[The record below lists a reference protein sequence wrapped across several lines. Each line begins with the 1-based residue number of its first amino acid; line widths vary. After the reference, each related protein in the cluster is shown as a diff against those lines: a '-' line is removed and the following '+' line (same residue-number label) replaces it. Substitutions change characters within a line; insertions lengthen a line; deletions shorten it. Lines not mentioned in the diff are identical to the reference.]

1 MPSLPLGLRGRV
13 FLSHALL
20 YCLGL
25 ALFTNA
31 IADAA
36 RRHYLEAG
44 EDALVDNLVLFAALL
59 GHEAEQSGRIPAEKW
74 AVALR
79 SPENPKAQIYEV
91 LKSRGEAGLMLTDG
105 QGRVLLDSSGTL
117 KPGADASPWRNIA
130 LALKGEYGARSTR
143 SDPEEPITSVMHVS
157 LPIRAEG
164 KIVGTVTLI
173 KPVRSLQAFLDEA
186 RGRILQLALL
196 SLGLVLL
203 SAFLT
208 ARLIARPVERLTR
221 HAAALRDGQRPP
233 LPELG
238 RGEIARLGDTLDE
251 LRRSLDGK
259 EYVESY
265 VLTLTHELKS
275 PIAAIQGA
283 AELASP
289 DPSDPDSAKLL
300 DNIRRESSRLAECV
314 ESLLLLARLEN
325 RSWAGEESSFDL
337 SALCQE
343 SLGQWRQRLPERRFL
358 LEAPPSLELRGLPF
372 LFRIAL
378 DNLIS
383 NAVDFSP
390 SDSPIRLVLTGDET
404 HWSLALEDQGCGLP
418 EFARDQVFSR
428 FFSTPRPGTGRRSSG
443 LGLAI
448 VREIARLHHAEAS
461 LRPREGGGCVATLSR
476 RVRPEIDPC

>member
-13 FLSHALL
+13 FLSHALV

-59 GHEAEQSGRIPAEKW
+59 GHEAEENGQIPVEKW
-74 AVALR
+74 AAAL
-79 SPENPKAQIYEV
+79 SAKVQPQAQIYEV
-91 LKSRGEAGLMLTDG
+91 LKSRGETEVMLTDS
-105 QGRVLLDSSGTL
+105 QGKVLLDTSGVMD
-117 KPGADASPWRNIA
+117 PDSDAASWRNIA
-130 LALKGEYGARSTR
+130 MALKGGYGARSTR
-143 SDPEEPITSVMHVS
+143 SDPQQPITSVMHVS
-157 LPIRAEG
+157 LPIRAHG
-164 KIVGTVTLI
+164 KIVGSVTLI

-186 RGRILQLALL
+186 RGRILQMALL

-233 LPELG
+233 LPDLG
-238 RGEIARLGDTLDE
+238 RGEIARLGSTLDDM
-251 LRRSLDGK
+251 RRSLDGK

-265 VLTLTHELKS
+265 VQTLTHELKS

-289 DPSDPDSAKLL
+289 DPADPDSLKLL
-300 DNIRRESSRLAECV
+300 DNIRRESARLADCV
-314 ESLLLLARLEN
+314 ERLLLLARLEN
-325 RSWAGEESSFDL
+325 RSWAGDEEEVDL
-337 SALCQE
+337 AALCHE
-343 SLGQWRQRLPERRFL
+343 RLVDWRQRLPERLFQI
-358 LEAPPSLELRGLPF
+358 EAPPRLILRGVPL
-372 LFRIAL
+372 LLRIAL

-390 SDSPIRLVLTGDET
+390 ADKPIRIVLDGDAAR
-404 HWSLALEDQGCGLP
+404 WNLRVEDQGSGLP
-418 EFARDQVFSR
+418 DFARDKVFLR
-428 FFSTPRPGTGRRSSG
+428 FFSTPRPVTGRRSSG

-448 VREIARLHHAEAS
+448 VREIAQLHHAEAS
-461 LRPREGGGCVATLSR
+461 LSSGPQGGCVAKIHFPAKS
-476 RVRPEIDPC
+476 

>member
-1 MPSLPLGLRGRV
+1 MIRIPSLPLGLRGRV
-13 FLSHALL
+13 FLSHALV

-44 EDALVDNLVLFAALL
+44 EDALVDSLVLFAAIL
-59 GHEAEQSGRIPAEKW
+59 GHEAEKNGQIPVEKW
-74 AVALR
+74 NAAL
-79 SPENPKAQIYEV
+79 SAKVQPQAQIYEV
-91 LKSRGEAGLMLTDG
+91 LKARGETDVMLTDS
-105 QGRVLLDSSGTL
+105 QGKVLLDTSGVMD
-117 KPGADASPWRNIA
+117 PGSDAASWRNIA
-130 LALKGEYGARSTR
+130 MALKGSYGARSTR
-143 SDPEEPITSVMHVS
+143 SDPNQPITSVMHVS
-157 LPIRAEG
+157 LPIRAKGE
-164 KIVGTVTLI
+164 IVGTVTLI

-186 RGRILQLALL
+186 RGRILQMALL

-233 LPELG
+233 LPDLG
-238 RGEIARLGDTLDE
+238 RGEIARLGSTLDDM
-251 LRRSLDGK
+251 RRSLDGK

-265 VLTLTHELKS
+265 VQTLTHELKS

-289 DPSDPDSAKLL
+289 DPDDPDSLKLL
-300 DNIRRESSRLAECV
+300 DNIRRESARLADCV
-314 ESLLLLARLEN
+314 ERLLLLARLEN
-325 RSWAGEESSFDL
+325 RSWAGDEEEVDL
-337 SALCQE
+337 AALCHE
-343 SLGQWRQRLPERRFL
+343 RLAEWRQRLPERLFQI
-358 LEAPPSLELRGLPF
+358 EAPPRIILRGIPL
-372 LFRIAL
+372 LLRIAL

-390 SDSPIRLVLTGDET
+390 ADKPIRIVLDGEAAR
-404 HWSLALEDQGCGLP
+404 WSLRVEDQGSGLP
-418 EFARDQVFSR
+418 DFARDKVFLR
-428 FFSTPRPGTGRRSSG
+428 FFSTPRPITGRRSSG

-448 VREIARLHHAEAS
+448 VREIAQLHHAEAS
-461 LRPREGGGCVATLSR
+461 LSSGSEGGCVAQMQFPAKS
-476 RVRPEIDPC
+476 